1 MLRPQSNKYRETV
14 NLDGIW
20 DFKVDF
26 NDEGLNKNWW
36 KSKLDTKLDIAV
48 PASYNDLFTD
58 IAIRE
63 HVGWVWYQKEVRVP
77 KGWSEDCVFVRVD
90 SATHEGIVYV
100 NDIEVAR
107 HVGGYMPFSADISDH
122 VKAGETFR
130 LTIAVSNVLTNET
143 IPPGEV
149 VTLDTGRK
157 QQTYLHDFYNYS
169 GLHRSVW
176 IYSTPKVA
184 VKDVTVR
191 TNYQGSEGLI
201 SYTTELDGKADVAI
215 SIIDESGK
223 VVATGT
229 GAAGEIKVPNV
240 KLWQPGNAYL
250 YKLQIN
256 LSADGKQIDEYS
268 LNIGVRTVEVKGQQF
283 LINGEPF
290 YFTGFGMHE
299 DHVVLGKGHSNQFL
313 VNDFELLKWVGANSF
328 RTSHYPYAE
337 EVMDY
342 ADRHGFVIIDE
353 TAAVGLNMSMAG
365 GVFGGT
371 VRPTFGP
378 ETCNDAT
385 QAELLKSV
393 RELIQRDKNHP
404 SVVMWSITNEADTI
418 PEESYSFFKPAFELT
433 HELDP
438 TRPNTYINVMFATI
452 DKCKVAPLADVICLN
467 RYWGWYVDHYDLESA
482 EKHLDAELS
491 LWETQYN
498 KPIVI
503 TEYGADTLVGGH
515 SVHKLPWSEEYQYDF
530 LEMHH
535 RIFDKHPAIVGE
547 QIWNFADFQ
556 TKPGIFRVLGNKK
569 GVFSRDR
576 QPKAAA
582 HLVRSRW
589 SKLGNRKPKK

>member
-1 MLRPQSNKYRETV
+1 MLRPQSSATREMV

-20 DFKVDF
+20 NFKVDHSDSGF
-26 NDEGLNKNWW
+26 SDGWFKG
-36 KSKLDTKLDIAV
+36 SLDTKLDIAV

-58 IAIRE
+58 IKIRE
-63 HVGWVWYQKEVRVP
+63 HVGWVWYQREVRVP
-77 KGWSEDCVFVRVD
+77 KGWSGELIHVRVD

-100 NDIEVAR
+100 NDKEVAR
-107 HVGGYMPFSADISDH
+107 HVGGYMPFSADITEH
-122 VKAGETFR
+122 VKAGEVFR
-130 LTIAVSNVLTNET
+130 LTIAVNNVLTNET

-176 IYSTPKVA
+176 IYSTPKVH
-184 VKDVTVR
+184 VTDVTVR
-191 TNYQGSEGLI
+191 TTYSGKEGNLDY
-201 SYTTELDGKADVAI
+201 SVELSGKAEVSIRVLDEAGKEVARG
-215 SIIDESGK
+215 SG
-223 VVATGT
+223 ASG
-229 GAAGEIKVPNV
+229 GIKIPNV
-240 KLWQPGNAYL
+240 TLWQPGNAYL
-250 YKLQIN
+250 YNFIAEVNVGGVKV
-256 LSADGKQIDEYS
+256 DEYS
-268 LNIGVRTVEVKGQQF
+268 LNIGVRTVEVKDQQF

-299 DHVVLGKGHSNQFL
+299 DHVAIGKGHSNQFL

-365 GVFGGT
+365 GIFGGT
-371 VRPTFGP
+371 VKPTFSP

-385 QAELLKSV
+385 QAELLKSI
-393 RELIQRDKNHP
+393 RELIARDKNHP

-418 PEESYSFFKPAFELT
+418 PDASHDFFKPAFELT

-491 LWETQYN
+491 LWEQKYN
-498 KPIVI
+498 VPIVI

-515 SVHKLPWSEEYQYDF
+515 SIHKLPWSEEYQYDF

-535 RIFDKHPAIVGE
+535 RIFDKHPGVVGE

-582 HLVRSRW
+582 HTLRSRW
-589 SKLGNRKPKK
+589 TKSGNLKPKK

>member
-1 MLRPQSNKYRETV
+1 MLRPQTSATRELI

-26 NDEGLNKNWW
+26 DDSGFSSGWYKKDLE
-36 KSKLDTKLDIAV
+36 TKLDIAV
-48 PASYNDLFTD
+48 PASYNDLYTD

-63 HVGWVWYQKEVRVP
+63 HVGWVWYQREVRVP
-77 KGWSEDCVFVRVD
+77 RGWNGDRIHVRVD
-90 SATHEGIVYV
+90 AATHEGVVFI
-100 NDIEVAR
+100 NDKEVAR
-107 HVGGYMPFSADISDH
+107 HVGGYMPFSADITDH

-130 LTIAVSNVLTNET
+130 LSIAVNNVLTNET

-176 IYSTPKVA
+176 IYSTPKVH
-184 VKDVTVR
+184 VQDVTVR
-191 TNYQGSEGLI
+191 TGFSGKNGSVDY
-201 SYTTELDGKADVAI
+201 SVELAGNGDVSI
-215 SIIDESGK
+215 EIIDEAGK
-223 VVATGT
+223 VVATSKGSKGT
-229 GAAGEIKVPNV
+229 IEIPNV
-240 KLWQPGNAYL
+240 VLWQPGNAYL
-250 YKLQIN
+250 YSFKVSVNESGELV
-256 LSADGKQIDEYS
+256 DEYS
-268 LNIGVRTVEVKGQQF
+268 LNIGVRTVEVKDKQF

-299 DHVVLGKGHSNQFL
+299 DHVVIGKGHSNQFL
-313 VNDFELLKWVGANSF
+313 VNDFELLKWTGANSF

-342 ADRHGFVIIDE
+342 ADRHGFVVIDE

-371 VRPTFGP
+371 VKPTFGP
-378 ETCNDAT
+378 DTCNDAT
-385 QAELLKSV
+385 QQELLKSV
-393 RELIQRDKNHP
+393 RELIARDKNHP

-418 PEESYSFFKPAFELT
+418 PEESYDFFKPAFELT

-438 TRPNTYINVMFATI
+438 TRPNTYINVMFATL

-482 EKHLDAELS
+482 EKHLDAELTA
-491 LWETQYN
+491 WEKQYN
-498 KPIVI
+498 VPILI

-535 RIFDKHPAIVGE
+535 RVFDKHPGIVGE

-589 SKLGNRKPKK
+589 TKSGNRKPKK

>member
-1 MLRPQSNKYRETV
+1 MLRPQSNQCRELV

-26 NDEGLNKNWW
+26 KDEGISQKWW
-36 KSKLDTKLDIAV
+36 NQKLDTKLDIAV

-58 IAIRE
+58 VAIRE

-77 KGWSEDCVFVRVD
+77 RGWSDERVHVRVD
-90 SATHEGIVYV
+90 SATHEGIVYI
-100 NDIEVAR
+100 NGTEVAR
-107 HVGGYMPFSADISDH
+107 HVGGYMPFSADITEH
-122 VKAGETFR
+122 VKAGESFR
-130 LTIAVSNVLTNET
+130 LTIAVNNVLTNET

-149 VTLDTGRK
+149 ITLDTGRK
-157 QQTYLHDFYNYS
+157 QQTYLHDFFNYS

-176 IYSTPKVA
+176 LFSTPKVA

-191 TNYQGSEGLI
+191 TNYQSSEGII
-201 SYTTELDGKADVAI
+201 SYSTEIDGSGDVSI
-215 SIIDESGK
+215 SIVDESGK
-223 VVATGT
+223 VVATGS
-229 GAAGEIKVPNV
+229 GASGEIKIPNV

-250 YKLQIN
+250 YDFIVN
-256 LSADGKQIDEYS
+256 VAVNGKQVDQYS
-268 LNIGVRTVEVKGQQF
+268 LKIGVRTVEVKDQKF

-299 DHVVLGKGHSNQFL
+299 DHVVIGKGHSNQFL

-342 ADRHGFVIIDE
+342 ADRHGIVIIDE

-378 ETCNDAT
+378 DTCNDGT

-418 PEESYSFFKPAFELT
+418 PEASYDFFKPAFDLT

-491 LWETQYN
+491 LWETQHN

-535 RIFDKHPAIVGE
+535 RIFDKHPGIVGE

-569 GVFSRDR
+569 GVFSKDR

-589 SKLGNRKPKK
+589 KKIGNRKPN

>member
-1 MLRPQSNKYRETV
+1 MLKPQSNSCRELV

-26 NDEGLNKNWW
+26 EDQGFTNKWW
-36 KSKLDTKLDIAV
+36 SSKLDTKLDIAV

-58 IAIRE
+58 IKIRE

-77 KGWSEDCVFVRVD
+77 RGWSNERIHVRVD
-90 SATHEGIVYV
+90 SATHEGIVFI
-100 NDIEVAR
+100 NDKEVAR
-107 HVGGYMPFSADISDH
+107 HVGGYMPFSADITDQ
-122 VKAGETFR
+122 VKAGEVFR
-130 LTIAVSNVLTNET
+130 LTIAVNNILTNET

-157 QQTYLHDFYNYS
+157 QQTYLHDFFNYS

-176 IYSTPKVA
+176 IYSTPKVS
-184 VKDVTVR
+184 VKDVTIR
-191 TNYQGSEGLI
+191 TNYQGTEGLI
-201 SYTTELDGKADVAI
+201 SYTTELDGNADVSI
-215 SIIDESGK
+215 SIFDESGE
-223 VVATGT
+223 VVATGN

-250 YKLQIN
+250 YKFQIN
-256 LSADGKQIDEYS
+256 LSSNGTPIDEYS
-268 LNIGVRTVEVKGQQF
+268 LNIGVRTVEVKGQEF

-299 DHVVLGKGHSNQFL
+299 DHVVIGKGHSNQFL

-342 ADRHGFVIIDE
+342 ADRHGFVVIDE

-371 VRPTFGP
+371 VKPTFGP
-378 ETCNDAT
+378 DTCNDAT
-385 QAELLKSV
+385 QAELLKSI

-418 PEESYSFFKPAFELT
+418 PDASYDFFKPAFELT

-482 EKHLDAELS
+482 EKHLDAEMT

-535 RIFDKHPAIVGE
+535 RIFDKHPGIVGE

-569 GVFSRDR
+569 GVFSKDR

-582 HLVRSRW
+582 HLVKSRW
-589 SKLGNRKPKK
+589 SKLGNRKPKR